1 MNHFHT
7 EYWRKRRNTT
17 KTQFRLE
24 RLDNELSAVYT
35 CPFTQH
41 QLANHFAN
49 SPNDESRAIMGNSN
63 EATNAMEEQIKWCLH
78 LPTYRTYHLR
88 RGSYE
93 LHIRCDDLPP
103 TISFSPIIRPDINL
117 HPAFRRSRREGFY
130 GGYVLAPVDMDTID
144 SSMPSLPA
152 RLADGESSPD
162 LAATD
167 VSSNPTLQDVAK
179 LISNDQAFENTS
191 TSVAASQM
199 RNALNNLADTVTDPT
214 EKKVRQ
220 SRIYACSWASANN
233 H

>member
-1 MNHFHT
+1 M
-7 EYWRKRRNTT
+7 
-17 KTQFRLE
+17 
-24 RLDNELSAVYT
+24 A
-35 CPFTQH
+35 
-41 QLANHFAN
+41 
-49 SPNDESRAIMGNSN
+49 NSN
-63 EATNAMEEQIKWCLH
+63 EAAHVTEEQIQWCLNF
-78 LPTYRTYHLR
+78 PSYRTYHLR

-93 LHIRCDDLPP
+93 LHIRSDILPS

-117 HPAFRRSRREGFY
+117 HPAFRRSRRDGFY
-130 GGYVLAPVDMDTID
+130 GGYVLAPVDMDTVE
-144 SSMPSLPA
+144 SSMSSLPA

-162 LAATD
+162 LTTTD
-167 VSSNPTLQDVAK
+167 LPPKPTLQDVAT

-220 SRIYACSWASANN
+220 LKDVYMGMAYVNS